1 MIDPGLRG
9 RVALVTGANH
19 GIGAAIAQTLA
30 KVGVHV
36 FVTYYR
42 PQLSTAEES
51 HEGGEYA
58 RQRAQNAEAV
68 VNEIHALGVRAESA
82 EVDLFDSASIPSL
95 FDQVETALGPV
106 EILINNAAAWQAD
119 TFVAPEIRAAQT
131 WPPPDFMSTLTAP
144 SHDLHFAVNS
154 RATALMMVE
163 YARRHIARGATWGR
177 IVNIST
183 GGAYCF
189 PGEVSYG
196 ASKAALESYS
206 RSAARELGHYGI
218 TVNIVSPGATQT
230 GWITSEL
237 EAQIIAETPLRR
249 IGQPEDVADVIL
261 LLVSEQG
268 RWLTGQMLHAG
279 GGQMM

>member
-19 GIGAAIAQTLA
+19 GIGAATARTLA
-30 KVGVHV
+30 KAGAHV

-42 PQLSTAEES
+42 PPLTSAEEVLM
-51 HEGGEYA
+51 GGDYA
-58 RQRAQNAEAV
+58 RQRAQNADAV
-68 VNEIHALGVRAESA
+68 VESCRAFGVNAAAA
-82 EVDLFDSASIPSL
+82 EVDLSDPSAIPIL
-95 FDQVETALGPV
+95 FDQVEAALGPV

-119 TFVAPEIRAAQT
+119 TFVSPEIRNTQT
-131 WPPPDFMSTLTAP
+131 WPPPEFMNALTAA
-144 SHDLHFAVNS
+144 SHDLHFGVNS
-154 RATALMMVE
+154 RSTALMMVE
-163 YARRHIARGATWGR
+163 FARRHVARGSTWGR

-206 RSAARELGHYGI
+206 RSAARELGPYGI

-230 GWITSEL
+230 GWITLEL
-237 EAQIIAETPLRR
+237 EAQISADTPLRR

-268 RWLTGQMLHAG
+268 RWLTGQLLHAG
-279 GGQMM
+279 GGQVM

>member
-9 RVALVTGANH
+9 KVALVTGANH
-19 GIGAAIAQTLA
+19 GIGAATAKTLA

-36 FVTYYR
+36 FITYFRPPVT
-42 PQLSTAEES
+42 SSEES

-58 RQRAQNAEAV
+58 HQRAQNADAV
-68 VNEIHALGVRAESA
+68 VAAVRAFGVDADSA
-82 EVDLFDSASIPSL
+82 EVDLSDPAAVAIL
-95 FDQVETALGPV
+95 FDRVEAALGPV

-131 WPPPDFMSTLTAP
+131 WPPPDFMKLLTAA

-154 RATALMMVE
+154 RATALMMIE
-163 YARRHIARGATWGR
+163 FAHRHISRGAIWGR

-206 RSAARELGHYGI
+206 RSAARELGPDGI

-230 GWITSEL
+230 GWITPEL
-237 EAQIIAETPLRR
+237 EDAIRNDTPLRR

-261 LLVSEQG
+261 FLVSEQG
-268 RWLTGQMLHAG
+268 RWLTGQLLHAG
-279 GGQMM
+279 GGQVM

>member
-19 GIGAAIAQTLA
+19 GIGAATARTLA
-30 KVGVHV
+30 SVGVHV

-42 PQLSTAEES
+42 PPLTEAKES

-58 RQRAQNAEAV
+58 RQRLRNADEVVEAIRAFG
-68 VNEIHALGVRAESA
+68 VNAAAA
-82 EVDLFDSASIPSL
+82 EVDLSDPASIPPL
-95 FDQVETALGPV
+95 FDQVEATLGPV

-119 TFVAPEIRAAQT
+119 TFVTPEIRAAQT
-131 WPPPDFMSTLTAP
+131 WPPPDFMNVLTAE

-154 RATALMMVE
+154 RATALMTVE
-163 YARRHIARGATWGR
+163 YARRHIARGASWGR
-177 IVNIST
+177 VVNIST

-196 ASKAALESYS
+196 ASKAAMESYS
-206 RSAARELGHYGI
+206 RSAARELGPYGI

-230 GWITSEL
+230 GWITPEL
-237 EAQIIAETPLRR
+237 EAHIRADTPLRR
-249 IGQPEDVADVIL
+249 VGQPEDVADVIL

-268 RWLTGQMLHAG
+268 RWLTGQLLHAG
-279 GGQMM
+279 GGQVM

>member
-19 GIGAAIAQTLA
+19 GIGAATAKVLA
-30 KVGVHV
+30 KVGTHV

-42 PQLSTAEES
+42 QPLSAAEET

-58 RQRAQNAEAV
+58 HLREQNADAIVRELRG
-68 VNEIHALGVRAESA
+68 LGVRADSAEIDLSYPNAISTLFDRVESA
-82 EVDLFDSASIPSL
+82 
-95 FDQVETALGPV
+95 LGAV

-119 TFVAPEIRAAQT
+119 TFVPPEIRTAQT
-131 WPPPDFMSTLTAP
+131 WPPPSFINRLTAE
-144 SHDLHFAVNS
+144 SHDLHFALNS
-154 RATALMMVE
+154 RATALMMGE
-163 YARRHIARGATWGR
+163 FARRHIARQAKWGR

-183 GGAYCF
+183 GGSQCF
-189 PGEVSYG
+189 PGEISYG

-206 RSAARELGHYGI
+206 RSAARELGPYGI

-230 GWITSEL
+230 GWITPEL
-237 EAQIIAETPLRR
+237 EEAIRTETPLRR

-261 LLVSEQG
+261 LVVSEQG
-268 RWLTGQMLHAG
+268 RWLTGQLLHAG
-279 GGQMM
+279 GGAMM

>member
-19 GIGAAIAQTLA
+19 GIGAATARTLA
-30 KVGVHV
+30 SVGAHV

-42 PQLSTAEES
+42 PPLTKAEES

-58 RQRAQNAEAV
+58 RQREHNADGV
-68 VNEIHALGVRAESA
+68 VEEIRALGVHAASA
-82 EVDLFDSASIPSL
+82 EVDLSYPASIPLL
-95 FDQVETALGPV
+95 FDQVEAALGPV
-106 EILINNAAAWQAD
+106 EILINNAASWQAD
-119 TFVAPEIRAAQT
+119 TFIAPEIRDTQT
-131 WPPPDFMSTLTAP
+131 WPPPDFMNPLSAE

-163 YARRHIARGATWGR
+163 YARSHIARGATWGR
-177 IVNIST
+177 VVNIST

-206 RSAARELGHYGI
+206 RSAARELGPYGI

-230 GWITSEL
+230 GWITPEL
-237 EAQIIAETPLRR
+237 EAEIRASTPLRR

-261 LLVSEQG
+261 MLVSEQG

-279 GGQMM
+279 GGNMM

>member
-1 MIDPGLRG
+1 MIDFGLRG

-19 GIGAAIAQTLA
+19 GIGAATARSLA
-30 KVGVHV
+30 SVGAHV
-36 FVTYYR
+36 FVSYFR
-42 PQLSTAEES
+42 PPLTTAEES

-58 RQRAQNAEAV
+58 RQRANNADAIVEEMRV
-68 VNEIHALGVRAESA
+68 LGVNAAAA
-82 EVDLFDSASIPSL
+82 EVDLSNPASIPSL
-95 FDQVETALGPV
+95 FGQVETALGAV
-106 EILINNAAAWQAD
+106 EILINNAASWQAD
-119 TFVAPEIRAAQT
+119 SFVPPEIRAAQT
-131 WPPPDFMSTLTAP
+131 WPPPDFMAMLTAE

-154 RATALMMVE
+154 RATALMMGE
-163 YARRHIARGATWGR
+163 FARRHIARGATWGR

-230 GWITSEL
+230 GWITPEL
-237 EAQIIAETPLRR
+237 EAQIRAETPLRR
-249 IGQPEDVADVIL
+249 VGQPEDVADVIL

-268 RWLTGQMLHAG
+268 RWLTGQLLYAG
-279 GGQMM
+279 GGSMM